1 MCALL
6 IVCVI
11 TRHDSEYSRARGP
24 AAELLQRFQPQQ
36 LQSQL
41 PRLTLTQAAPA
52 ILLLLLQVFQ
62 QVIQV
67 GPDINQSFSKLK
79 L

>member
-1 MCALL
+1 M
-6 IVCVI
+6 
-11 TRHDSEYSRARGP
+11 RHDSEYSRTRGP
-24 AAELLQRFQPQQ
+24 AAELFQRFQPKQ
-36 LQSQL
+36 LQSQF